1 MTTVLLL
8 FSGAVVAFIFAR
20 SLFSL
25 LFSMQNYDLHK
36 ERLRQLNLAEKG
48 EKTEDH
54 ATAQLIEQ
62 LTRPVVR
69 HLLPRLKPIDNKK
82 LELELRMN
90 GWDQYLTP
98 ETYRALNIMLKAT
111 GVVALVALWPVEPFF
126 AVIFFLLFF
135 FLLGFLL
142 RNGANNMRE
151 ALFNEFPDFIS
162 IIQGYLMAGVP
173 LTKAV
178 EETIPYVGPEWQ
190 RLLKEFVMNC
200 NLYSVPDAIDRLCD
214 DVDIFEIKEFF
225 SLIRLNLER
234 GINIKDSF
242 ESQIE
247 KVTEMHTE
255 SIINKINRRRIM
267 TIVVQAPLFLCIF
280 IVAGMPVF
288 YSMMTF
294 QTL

>member
-1 MTTVLLL
+1 MTMILLL
-8 FSGAVVAFIFAR
+8 LAGAGVAFIFAR
-20 SLFSL
+20 SFFTL
-25 LFSMQNYDLHK
+25 LFSMQNYDIHK
-36 ERLRQLNLAEKG
+36 ERFRQLQQVDSG
-48 EKTEDH
+48 EKEENS
-54 ATAQLIEQ
+54 TAQFIER
-62 LTRPVVR
+62 LTKPVVR
-69 HLLPRLKPIDNKK
+69 HILPKLRPIDSKQ

-90 GWDQYLTP
+90 GWDKYLSP
-98 ETYRALNIMLKAT
+98 ETYRALNLILKT
-111 GVVALVALWPVEPFF
+111 ISVVALIGLWPIEPFF
-126 AVIFFLLFF
+126 AIIFFLIFF

-142 RNGANNMRE
+142 KNGANNMRE

-178 EETIPYVGPEWQ
+178 EETISYVGPEWQ
-190 RLLKEFVMNC
+190 RLLKDFVMNC
-200 NLYSVPDAIDRLCD
+200 NLYSVPEAIDKLCEE
-214 DVDIFEIKEFF
+214 VDIFEIKEFF

-247 KVTEMHTE
+247 KVTEIHTE
-255 SIINKINRRRIM
+255 AVLNKINRRRIM
-267 TIVVQAPLFLCIF
+267 TIVVQAPLFICIF